1 MLFCF
6 GLCNKTFWNKW
17 QKIHYDNTNYCR
29 NVIINGIPHTN
40 AKENVIAK
48 RRKSDCTMRRWGLDQ
63 GYMTLILIQYISHIT
78 LYCSKLIY
86 IYILCAQL
94 GFFQLIYTSFHEW
107 RPKMCWY
114 VAMTFSWEI
123 RTVCH
128 LKVFCNQPASQQH
141 YISSA
146 ILDFMSFFFLEKLR
160 CKWAM
165 SMY

>member
-29 NVIINGIPHTN
+29 NVIINGIPHMN
-40 AKENVIAK
+40 AKGNVIAK

-86 IYILCAQL
+86 IYIMCAIGIL
-94 GFFQLIYTSFHEW
+94 SINLHIVSWVAPKNVLICGNDIFMRNQDSLSFE
-107 RPKMCWY
+107 R
-114 VAMTFSWEI
+114 
-123 RTVCH
+123 
-128 LKVFCNQPASQQH
+128 L
-141 YISSA
+141 
-146 ILDFMSFFFLEKLR
+146 L
-160 CKWAM
+160 
-165 SMY
+165 